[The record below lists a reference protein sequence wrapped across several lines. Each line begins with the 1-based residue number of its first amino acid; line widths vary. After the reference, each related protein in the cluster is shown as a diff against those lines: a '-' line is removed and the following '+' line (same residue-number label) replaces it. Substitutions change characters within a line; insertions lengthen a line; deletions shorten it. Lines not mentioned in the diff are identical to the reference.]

1 MALFECKLYSHVLH
15 EPSQVAVYAPD
26 RKNAGMSDF
35 NVVLLLHGMCC
46 DGKDFFTRTGMAD
59 YADAADAV
67 LIAPSCGNNY
77 FADGQ
82 NGLKYE
88 TYMFRELIPFLQKTF
103 SLNVSREKN
112 FILGT
117 SMGAFAAVR
126 LGLTYP
132 DRFKAVCSLSAP
144 LDLKTAVET
153 LRDNI
158 RDCRRR
164 AFCSVYGSCEQ
175 FGGSSADILHLIERT
190 PPATAP
196 FLWLYVGRNDPLLQ
210 INKQTAEKMREKGFA
225 LSLETDDGAHD
236 WASWDRQAKRF
247 FDLYVGK

>member
-46 DGKDFFTRTGMAD
+46 DGKDFFMRTGVAA

-88 TYMFRELIPFLQKTF
+88 TYMFRELIPFLQKTLF
-103 SLNVSREKN
+103 FK
-112 FILGT
+112 
-117 SMGAFAAVR
+117 R
-126 LGLTYP
+126 LP
-132 DRFKAVCSLSAP
+132 
-144 LDLKTAVET
+144 
-153 LRDNI
+153 
-158 RDCRRR
+158 
-164 AFCSVYGSCEQ
+164 
-175 FGGSSADILHLIERT
+175 
-190 PPATAP
+190 
-196 FLWLYVGRNDPLLQ
+196 
-210 INKQTAEKMREKGFA
+210 
-225 LSLETDDGAHD
+225 
-236 WASWDRQAKRF
+236 
-247 FDLYVGK
+247 

>member
-46 DGKDFFTRTGMAD
+46 DGKDFFMRTGVAA

-88 TYMFRELIPFLQKTF
+88 TYLFRELIPFLQKTF
-103 SLNVSREKN
+103 SLNTSRE
-112 FILGT
+112 
-117 SMGAFAAVR
+117 
-126 LGLTYP
+126 
-132 DRFKAVCSLSAP
+132 
-144 LDLKTAVET
+144 
-153 LRDNI
+153 
-158 RDCRRR
+158 
-164 AFCSVYGSCEQ
+164 
-175 FGGSSADILHLIERT
+175 
-190 PPATAP
+190 
-196 FLWLYVGRNDPLLQ
+196 
-210 INKQTAEKMREKGFA
+210 
-225 LSLETDDGAHD
+225 
-236 WASWDRQAKRF
+236 
-247 FDLYVGK
+247 

>member
-46 DGKDFFTRTGMAD
+46 DGKDFFMRTGVAA

-88 TYMFRELIPFLQKTF
+88 TYLFRELIPFLQKPF
-103 SLNVSREKN
+103 SLNTSREKN

-164 AFCSVYGSCEQ
+164 AFCSVYGSDRKSTRLN
-175 FGGSSADILHLIERT
+175 SSHRT
-190 PPATAP
+190 
-196 FLWLYVGRNDPLLQ
+196 
-210 INKQTAEKMREKGFA
+210 
-225 LSLETDDGAHD
+225 
-236 WASWDRQAKRF
+236 
-247 FDLYVGK
+247 